1 VYIGGVNRK
10 LDPKQEEAAFAPHV
24 PLLITAGAGSG
35 KTRTLTNRLA
45 YFIEQGIPANK
56 IIAITF
62 TNKAAGEMKNRLS
75 SYYLKG
81 SACPFIGTFHS
92 LGSRILREEAEKLGR
107 RPNFAIFDNDD
118 SEKVIKAILKNADF
132 KEKLFLPAVRDRVSK
147 IKNEF
152 LPREE
157 EDEKIRLIFESY
169 EKSLN
174 RQNAFDFDD
183 LIEKPVRL
191 FLSLPEILEKYRN
204 RFAYILVDEYQ
215 DINSSQYLFIKLLAE
230 KHRRLS
236 VVGDDQQSIYS
247 FRGSDFRNFLNFEND
262 WPDAKVVV
270 LDQNYRS
277 SGNIISAA
285 GAVIS
290 QNTLQRPKNLWTKNE
305 PGEPVKIRGFN
316 HPEEEADYLADI
328 IAGLAHPEETA
339 ILYRTNAQSRQIE
352 QSLIS
357 SDIGYEIFGGLK
369 FYERYEIKD
378 LVAGLRFANNPKDE
392 VSRNRL
398 ETNFRR
404 AVSKELIGQLPL
416 IAKSASPLE
425 IIGFFLKTADYENL
439 LSSKFPN
446 AEERK
451 ENLGELINFA
461 GGFPTLAE
469 FLERIS
475 LFQSGDSLKKN
486 IYSTER
492 VKLMTIHLA
501 KGLEFENVFLV
512 GATEGILPHQKSLL
526 KKYDLEEERRL
537 MYVGMTRAKKR
548 LCISF
553 YGPASRFLYEIPPE
567 IVEFRGEANLKR
579 EDEIYLD

>member
-1 VYIGGVNRK
+1 MYIGGVNQK

-45 YFIEQGIPANK
+45 YFIEQGIPPNK

-75 SYYLKG
+75 SYLKG
-81 SACPFIGTFHS
+81 SVSPFIGTFHS

-147 IKNEF
+147 VKNEF
-152 LPREE
+152 LSWEE

-183 LIEKPVRL
+183 LIEKPVCL
-191 FLSLPEILEKYRN
+191 FISSPEILEKYRR

-262 WPDAKVVV
+262 WPDAKVIV

-277 SGNIISAA
+277 SGNILSAA

-404 AVSKELIGQLPL
+404 AVSKELIDRLPL
-416 IAKSASPLE
+416 LAENSSPLE
-425 IIGFFLKTADYENL
+425 IIGFFLKTSDYENL
-439 LSSKFPN
+439 LLSKFPN

-461 GGFPTLAE
+461 GDFSSLAE

-486 IYSTER
+486 IRSTER

-501 KGLEFENVFLV
+501 KGLEFENVFLA
-512 GATEGILPHQKSLL
+512 GATEGILPHQRSLL

-567 IVEFRGEANLKR
+567 IIDFRGESNLKR